1 MSPHHDD
8 KDHSRSINVG
18 PVEPAPA
25 ARDFVAARSLKRQLL
40 AELRTSWEEGQP
52 IPPEELLSRWPTNP
66 EADPDVSSLLSEDY
80 WQRRQQGQQATSEE
94 YACRFPGQK
103 ESLANLL

>member
-40 AELRTSWEEGQP
+40 AELRASWEEGQP
-52 IPPEELLSRWPTNP
+52 IPPEDLLNRWPDKS
-66 EADPDVSSLLSEDY
+66 EDDPDVASLLCEDY
-80 WQRRQQGQQATSEE
+80 WQRRRQGQQLTAEE
-94 YACRFPGQK
+94 YSCRFPRQK
-103 ESLANLL
+103 